1 MHISKITTLMAM
13 FAIGA
18 LAQLRGPNDGQV
30 VDPDRQAPHVG
41 SHAAMAGVSHPYK
54 VPVERYSNESS
65 V

>member
-1 MHISKITTLMAM
+1 MAM

-18 LAQLRGPNDGQV
+18 LAQLRGPNDGQAI
-30 VDPDRQAPHVG
+30 DPDRQAPHVG
-41 SHAAMAGVSHPYK
+41 SHAAMAGVSHTYK